1 MRWGYPWPGICI
13 SAARPLPE
21 GRASGAAVADVI
33 KCGVNKILG
42 RSQNEISLTTTPTA
56 DS

>member
-13 SAARPLPE
+13 SAARLLPE

-33 KCGVNKILG
+33 KMIPEMIRGFSETK
-42 RSQNEISLTTTPTA
+42 SAAPTA